1 MAAHPPY
8 IPSDFMYDIITITLN
23 PALDKSTYAKRVLP
37 EKKIRCKN
45 PFYEPGGG
53 GINVSRAIKKL
64 EGSSCAWFLAGGAPG
79 EKICELLQEED
90 VDYKAI
96 KIKNWT
102 RENLM
107 VMEESTGNQFRFGMP
122 GPETS
127 EAEWKQCLE
136 LIAQLPDA
144 ELPKYVVA
152 SGSLPPGVPDTFYLQ
167 LAQLA
172 NQRGFKLVVDTS
184 GEALL
189 KAAGEGVYLLK
200 PNQLEFAALVGREEV
215 SALEQEQIAQQIL
228 GEGKCEV
235 LVVSLG
241 PRGAMVA
248 SKESGIS
255 YIVSPAVKQQSA
267 VGAGDSMVGA
277 MVMSLLKGMSLDEAV
292 RYGVAAGT
300 AATMTPGSELCKKED
315 TDRIY
320 RWILEH

>member
-1 MAAHPPY
+1 M
-8 IPSDFMYDIITITLN
+8 DDILTITLN
-23 PALDKSTYAKRVLP
+23 PALDKSTYADRVQP
-37 EKKIRCKN
+37 EKKIRCSG

-64 EGSSCAWFLAGGAPG
+64 GGNSCAWFLAGGPSG
-79 EKICELLQEED
+79 EVLCSLLQEEG
-90 VDYKAI
+90 VRFKAMEA
-96 KIKNWT
+96 KNWT

-107 VMEESTGNQFRFGMP
+107 VMEENTGNQFRFGMP
-122 GPETS
+122 GPEIS
-127 EAEWKQCLE
+127 EEEWKRCLDMLE
-136 LIAQLPDA
+136 KIPEDA
-144 ELPKYVVA
+144 LPKYVVA
-152 SGSLPPGVPDTFYLQ
+152 SGSLPPGVPDDFYLR
-167 LAQLA
+167 LAKMA
-172 NQRGFKLVVDTS
+172 HRRGFRLIVDTS

-200 PNQLEFAALVGREEV
+200 PNQREFAALVGKEEV

-228 GEGKCEV
+228 DEGKCEV

-248 SKESGIS
+248 SKDNGIS

-267 VGAGDSMVGA
+267 VGAGDSMVGG
-277 MVMSLLKGMSLDEAV
+277 MVLALMKGLSLDEVV

-315 TDRIY
+315 TEKIFK
-320 RWILEH
+320 WLLEHKQLTNI

>member
-1 MAAHPPY
+1 MH
-8 IPSDFMYDIITITLN
+8 DILTITLN
-23 PALDKSTYAKRVLP
+23 PALDKSTYADRVQP
-37 EKKIRCKN
+37 EKKIRCNK

-64 EGSSCAWFLAGGAPG
+64 GGESFAWFLSGGPSG
-79 EKICELLQEED
+79 EKLCSLLQEED
-90 VDYKAI
+90 VAYEAI

-107 VMEESTGNQFRFGMP
+107 VMEENTGNQFRFGMP
-122 GPETS
+122 GPEVS
-127 EAEWKQCLE
+127 EAEWKQCLDKLE
-136 LIAQLPDA
+136 AVPA
-144 ELPKYVVA
+144 GELPKFVVV
-152 SGSLPPGVPDTFYLQ
+152 SGSLPPGVPADFCLH
-167 LAQLA
+167 LAKIA
-172 NQRGFKLVVDTS
+172 NSRGFKLIVDTS

-200 PNQLEFAALVGREEV
+200 PNQHEFATLVGKEEV
-215 SALEQEQIAQQIL
+215 SALEQEQMAQQIL
-228 GEGKCEV
+228 NEGKCQV

-248 SKESGIS
+248 SKDSGIS
-255 YIVSPAVKQQSA
+255 YIISPPVRQKSA

-277 MVMSLLKGMSLDEAV
+277 MVMGLLKNEMSLEDIV

-315 TDRIY
+315 TENIFK
-320 RWILEH
+320 WIMEHKQLTNI